1 MELNDVMVL
10 LTIARTGSLAGAAR
24 QLDLAPMAV
33 SRRLASLENELGV
46 RLLHRTTRSV
56 ALTAE
61 GEAFLPYAQ
70 SMLEMEETA
79 RAALA
84 PADATTS
91 GVLRVTAPEVF
102 GQAAIMP
109 LIPQLLADHPALRV
123 DLRLTDRIIDLVGEG
138 LDVAL
143 RIAPLRD
150 SALVARRIAAN
161 PRILCAAPRYLER
174 HGMPRCVDDLASH
187 RCLILQGLNG
197 WPFDDG
203 ARVVQVDGAF
213 ASTSVGAIRAAAE
226 QGLGIARLTWWDV
239 RQPLAEGRLSRIVL
253 PDGDPGEQDVW
264 ALLPTRRYTPL
275 RVRVFLDTLTAA
287 LASGGA

>member
-1 MELNDVMVL
+1 MQLNDVMVL

-56 ALTAE
+56 ALTPE

-70 SMLEMEETA
+70 SMLEAEEAA
-79 RAALA
+79 RATLA
-84 PADATTS
+84 PASAMAS

-123 DLRLTDRIIDLVGEG
+123 DLRLTDRIVDLVGEG

-150 SALVARRIAAN
+150 SALVARRMVAN
-161 PRILCAAPRYLER
+161 PRVLCASPRYLER
-174 HGMPRCVDDLASH
+174 HGTPRNVEDLASH
-187 RCLILQGLNG
+187 RCLILQGLNQ
-197 WPFDDG
+197 WTFNDG
-203 ARVVQVDGAF
+203 ARAVQVDGAF

-226 QGLGIARLTWWDV
+226 QGLGIARLTYWDV
-239 RQPLAEGRLSRIVL
+239 RQLLAERKLVRIAL
-253 PDGDPGEQDVW
+253 QDGNPGEQDVW

-275 RVRVFLDTLTAA
+275 RVRVFLDTLAGA
-287 LASGGA
+287 LASA